1 MSLDVVFASVAGVL
15 AGLAVIGALIFALIW
30 EWCAIRR
37 TMAAHHRLRTRP
49 TSEPPQGSQAA

>member
-1 MSLDVVFASVAGVL
+1 MSLDVVFAYLVGVL

-37 TMAAHHRLRTRP
+37 ALAATYRLRSRR
-49 TSEPPQGSQAA
+49 TSEPPRGGQAA